1 MDSHTVGIY
10 GVLLAVV
17 LVGVVGLY
25 FTSMASNETTS
36 VVYVGGGYQAP
47 QITAWTPPFFTKLAE
62 VTKPFKIF
70 GRGVTGLD
78 FQQTGTGTIGS
89 NRVFDLRMVKNSIAC
104 EATLLQNVSTIT
116 LYTCNNYA
124 SIGGNITCDGGNLE
138 DVTNETTCDEE
149 YAPGAFYICNMGAE
163 GALNATL
170 NSIQL
175 DGVDTGNFTLYD
187 YLYNSIAND
196 AGKGCF
202 DNGTYDCNRCNADE
216 ADCEK
221 TDPVGT
227 PIRECEFFDT
237 SGQCLC
243 ECFGIFTDD
252 EDTLHL
258 LRNGSTLTFEI
269 TKTMWDNGFN
279 GSADCEV

>member
-36 VVYVGGGYQAP
+36 VVYVGGGYNAP

-62 VTKPFKIF
+62 ITKPFKVF
-70 GRGVTGLD
+70 GKGITGLD
-78 FQQTGTGTIGS
+78 FQQTGTGTIT
-89 NRVFDLRMVKNSIAC
+89 NQRVFDLRMYKNSIAC
-104 EATLLQNVSTIT
+104 EAVLLQNVSDIT
-116 LYTCNNYA
+116 LYTCNNYP
-124 SIGGNITCDGGNLE
+124 SIGGNITCDGGDLNN
-138 DVTNETTCDEE
+138 VTNASTCSDEMNK
-149 YAPGAFYICNMGAE
+149 GAFGICNMGAE

-187 YLYNSIAND
+187 YLYNDLDND

-202 DNGTYDCNRCNADE
+202 SNASRECNECNDGYEDCP
-216 ADCEK
+216 K
-221 TDPVGT
+221 TVGT
-227 PIRECEFFDT
+227 PIEECDFFDT

-243 ECFGIFTDD
+243 ECFGIHTDD
-252 EDTLHL
+252 DDTLHL

-269 TKTMWDNGFN
+269 TKTMWNNGYN
-279 GSADCEV
+279 SSADCDV